1 DIGAFKELIK
11 IKKSPEFDDIA
22 ADKLTLWHVTVPVVA
37 ATKHNAVLIKT
48 IDNKE
53 LLPTDEL
60 LDIFGDTPAKKTVH
74 VSSLLFVRIRTP
86 TP

>member
-1 DIGAFKELIK
+1 P
-11 IKKSPEFDDIA
+11 KSPEFDDIA

-37 ATKHNAVLIKT
+37 ATNHNAVLINT
-48 IDNKE
+48 IDDKEE

-74 VSSLLFVRIRTP
+74 
-86 TP
+86 